1 MNSTFKIFIVAFAA
15 LSTLIYAG
23 FKAENNALTEISACM
38 QSQQASWNSGNLE
51 AYMSCYWKSD
61 SLQFVGKKGPQYG
74 WQQTLSNYKKSYPNA
89 EAMGKLQFANLKMT
103 PLCEQYVYVFGKW
116 ELLRTKDTLSGYY
129 TLIWQYIDGRWVIIS
144 DHSS

>member
-61 SLQFVGKKGPQYG
+61 SLQFVGKRVLNMDGSKPFPII
-74 WQQTLSNYKKSYPNA
+74 KSRTPMLKQWENCN
-89 EAMGKLQFANLKMT
+89 LQ
-103 PLCEQYVYVFGKW
+103 
-116 ELLRTKDTLSGYY
+116 
-129 TLIWQYIDGRWVIIS
+129 I
-144 DHSS
+144 